1 MTYQTAALTAF
12 AAASITPLNGGALQ
26 LLDSGSGVLATYP
39 LDTPSS
45 TVSGSVQT
53 FAGYPKSTTATAGT
67 VASARFRT
75 SAAADWKTSVP
86 VGIPGSGAQV
96 IVNNGSSTLALTAGQ
111 TVTVS
116 AGPTI
121 TLAGA

>member
-1 MTYQTAALTAF
+1 MTYQAAALAAF
-12 AAASITPLNGGALQ
+12 ATASVTPLNSGSLQ
-26 LLDSGSGVLATYP
+26 LVDSGGVVLATYP
-39 LDTPSS
+39 LDALSS
-45 TVSGSVQT
+45 TAVGAVQT
-53 FAGYPKSTTATAGT
+53 FYGFPKSATATPGT

-75 SAAADWKTSVP
+75 SAAVDWKTGVS

-96 IVNNGSSTLALTAGQ
+96 IVNNGSNTLALTTGQ

>member
-1 MTYQTAALTAF
+1 MTYQATALAAF
-12 AAASITPLNGGALQ
+12 ATASITPLNGGALQ
-26 LLDSGSGVLATYP
+26 LLDSGGTVLAGYT

-45 TVSGSVQT
+45 TAVGALQT
-53 FAGYPKSTTATAGT
+53 FYGFPKSATAVAGT

-75 SAAADWKTSVP
+75 SAAADWKTGVG

-96 IVNNGSSTLALTAGQ
+96 IVNNGSNTLALTGGQ
-111 TVTVS
+111 TVTVA

-121 TLAGA
+121 TFAGV